1 MRYRLDANGYVES
14 VFWGC
19 YSNGCAEYTGTIPNG
34 YTDLNDWSEN
44 ALINAYYLVDG
55 NLVLDAEKLAD
66 LEAKIEQDSI
76 DNEPLYRKDLYG
88 TTDTLNGTYTNETA
102 KGEVLALTNV
112 KRINPKVKITN
123 IDCYKSS
130 KVDIVTQGKNML
142 KNDAITETIAGVTFT
157 RLINGGIKISGTA
170 TADIEYNLSGSSTN
184 TTSLFALKPN
194 KDYYLNI
201 GDLDCELKYY
211 DGTTSQVYTG
221 ASGVINLSENKE
233 VTQVLIKIPSGTT
246 IEQTIYPML
255 EYGTSAS
262 EYEEYKHRIL
272 TIDFSEYISEDALF
286 PSDNLY
292 PSDDLFPKGTTIC
305 IYIEN
310 GSVYISVNGVQ
321 KYLMKANVNLFDGFN
336 TVYTMQDTKVE
347 MTYCINNLKLEGTV
361 TKNNNFKILEDG
373 SIEAHNGYFSGT
385 IIADSGDIGG
395 FALLPEEFKSTSS
408 ITRNYTESD
417 LTRIQNLVLGNIEAT
432 DEDYEKYDLNGDN
445 NFSSLDMLR
454 VRQIVK
460 GTSSPIQTSYFS
472 INSNDPV
479 HCLTIKNSETDSN
492 GVSLGLYGGYIS
504 ELGVKQLSSTNDN
517 CKLLASGYQ
526 VQLTDYENNNTTDIT
541 PSGITTPTLTQTS
554 LVEQKKNFEKF
565 ENALPI
571 LNDIDIYKYNLKF
584 EEDGHKKHIG
594 FVIGE
599 DYNYSSEITAIDK
612 DGKEIGVDN
621 YSMTSLCLQA
631 IKELCNKVETLEK
644 RIKEMEEK

>member
-19 YSNGCAEYTGTIPNG
+19 YSNGCAEYTGTVPNG
-34 YTDLNDWSEN
+34 YTDLNDWSTN
-44 ALINAYYLVDG
+44 ALINAYYLVNG
-55 NLVLDAEKLAD
+55 NLVLDEEKLAD

-123 IDCYKSS
+123 IECYDYS

-142 KNDAITETIAGVTFT
+142 NNDAITETIEGVTFT
-157 RLINGGIKISGTA
+157 RFINGGIRISGTA
-170 TADIEYNLSGSSTN
+170 TADIEYNLSGSSNN
-184 TTSLFALKPN
+184 TTSLFALKKN

-233 VTQVLIKIPSGTT
+233 VTQVLIKIPIGTS

-272 TIDFSEYISEDALF
+272 TIDFSKYISEDALF
-286 PSDNLY
+286 PSDTLY
-292 PSDDLFPKGTTIC
+292 PSDDLFPKGTSIGY

-321 KYLMKANVNLFDGFN
+321 KYVMKANVNLFDGFN

-361 TKNNNFKILEDG
+361 TKNNNFKVLEDG
-373 SIEAHNGYFSGT
+373 SIEAHNGYFSGK
-385 IIADSGDIGG
+385 INADSGDIGG
-395 FALLPEEFKSTSS
+395 WIINREGLTNGTVFVKNDGAST
-408 ITRNYTESD
+408 IYTVAD
-417 LTRIQNLVLGNIEAT
+417 LIIMRGYIMGTTGFELSNAMIKHYDLDGDGKVGATDYTILQNLIG
-432 DEDYEKYDLNGDN
+432 
-445 NFSSLDMLR
+445 
-454 VRQIVK
+454 
-460 GTSSPIQTSYFS
+460 
-472 INSNDPV
+472 
-479 HCLTIKNSETDSN
+479 
-492 GVSLGLYGGYIS
+492 IS
-504 ELGVKQLSSTNDN
+504 MN
-517 CKLLASGYQ
+517 
-526 VQLTDYENNNTTDIT
+526 
-541 PSGITTPTLTQTS
+541 
-554 LVEQKKNFEKF
+554 
-565 ENALPI
+565 
-571 LNDIDIYKYNLKF
+571 
-584 EEDGHKKHIG
+584 
-594 FVIGE
+594 
-599 DYNYSSEITAIDK
+599 
-612 DGKEIGVDN
+612 
-621 YSMTSLCLQA
+621 
-631 IKELCNKVETLEK
+631 
-644 RIKEMEEK
+644 